1 MKRAE
6 LLKDVIELIQRQKE
20 IELIEND
27 LLEEM
32 SWNNRRDLE
41 DDLKR
46 EKESLENWLNEEV

>member
-46 EKESLENWLNEEV
+46 EKESLENWLNEDV

>member
-6 LLKDVIELIQRQKE
+6 LLKDVIEYIKRQKE

-32 SWNNRRDLE
+32 SWNNKRDLE